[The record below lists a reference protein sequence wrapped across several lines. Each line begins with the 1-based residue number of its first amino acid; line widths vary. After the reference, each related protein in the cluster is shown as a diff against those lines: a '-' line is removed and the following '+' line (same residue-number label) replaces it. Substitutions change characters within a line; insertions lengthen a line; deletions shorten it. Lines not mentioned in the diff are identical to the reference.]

1 MLANDS
7 RNLLRQ
13 RTALAAPD
21 SLTGLIDDADRC
33 RFLGDIQSNVE
44 GHRVAPMCVK
54 AGRESP
60 GSRNHRP
67 PGPSAITGCPH
78 MTLNGSSRL
87 ATVLPLP
94 RLEQT
99 SARAAI
105 NACS

>member
-33 RFLGDIQSNVE
+33 RFLGDIQSNIE

-78 MTLNGSSRL
+78 MTRIRDQMAICVDAVTLHSSAQSL
-87 ATVLPLP
+87 L
-94 RLEQT
+94 
-99 SARAAI
+99 S
-105 NACS
+105 